1 MNKLNLQLFA
11 AEKKPIQGKKIVY
24 LYRLLSKASSATG
37 VTLAFTTENGRTK
50 SKDADTTATKDG
62 LIRTPGEVEEEISV
76 TSLLAKG
83 DTLLAELE
91 GSMDKDEI
99 VEVWEANLEEG
110 GGLNKFK
117 GKYFQAYLTEFEVS
131 SSSEDYAEVSLTFGV
146 IGSGKAGEVTVTSEQ
161 QAIADYVFKDT
172 TKGA

>member
-1 MNKLNLQLFA
+1 MNKLNLQNFA
-11 AEKKPIQGKKIVY
+11 VEKKPIQGKKIVY
-24 LYRLLSKASSATG
+24 LYRLLSKAGTVTG
-37 VTLAFTTENGRTK
+37 ATLAFTTENGRTK

-99 VEVWEANLEEG
+99 VEVWEANLEENG
-110 GGLNKFK
+110 GMNKFK

-146 IGSGKAGEVTVTSEQ
+146 IGSGKAGEVTVTPEQ
-161 QAIADYVFKDT
+161 QAVADYVFKDT